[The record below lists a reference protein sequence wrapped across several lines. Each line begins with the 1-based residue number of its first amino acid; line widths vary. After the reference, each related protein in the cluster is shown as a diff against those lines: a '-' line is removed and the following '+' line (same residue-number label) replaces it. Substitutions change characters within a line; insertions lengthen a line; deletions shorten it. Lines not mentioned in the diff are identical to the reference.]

1 MSPHFFLR
9 EGDGS
14 VRLRIRFGPEEAT
27 RMEVAAGSTPVMTW
41 IHETLAEKADEVI
54 AQKAAER
61 NQRYSPPE

>member
-1 MSPHFFLR
+1 
-9 EGDGS
+9 
-14 VRLRIRFGPEEAT
+14 
-27 RMEVAAGSTPVMTW
+27 MEVAAGSTPVMTW